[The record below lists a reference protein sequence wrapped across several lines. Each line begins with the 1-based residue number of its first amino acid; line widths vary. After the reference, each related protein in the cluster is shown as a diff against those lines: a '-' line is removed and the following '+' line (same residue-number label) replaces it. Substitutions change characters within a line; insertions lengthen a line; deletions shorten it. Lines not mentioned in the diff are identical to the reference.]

1 MKRYI
6 YYNMRMVVDFSALV
20 TSELCFCAPLKKG
33 WGGWGGIILPPGKE
47 KLRVVAADETSIAL
61 LMRP

>member
-1 MKRYI
+1 
-6 YYNMRMVVDFSALV
+6 MRMVVDFSALV